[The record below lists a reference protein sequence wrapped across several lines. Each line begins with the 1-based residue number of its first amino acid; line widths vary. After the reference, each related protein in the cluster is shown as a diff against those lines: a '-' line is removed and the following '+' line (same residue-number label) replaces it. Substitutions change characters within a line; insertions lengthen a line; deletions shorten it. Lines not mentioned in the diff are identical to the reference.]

1 MYTFIQSELG
11 NIGRF
16 QTSGDNAI
24 RYIIGDIKGIM
35 LIIHL
40 MHGKLRTPKN
50 RRFNDLIKFMNFK
63 YNLETPESFLDDS
76 SFVKNSWL
84 TGFTESDGH
93 FGIKYIERKAKSD
106 TRKRSVS
113 ESVTLKFRLN
123 QRSFDKPTSCS
134 MKPFMESLALFLSC
148 NLTSYTDNRNS
159 EILCVSVSSLDSVKF
174 LLNYFNQYPLIGDK
188 LNDF

>member
-1 MYTFIQSELG
+1 
-11 NIGRF
+11 
-16 QTSGDNAI
+16 
-24 RYIIGDIKGIM
+24 
-35 LIIHL
+35 
-40 MHGKLRTPKN
+40 
-50 RRFNDLIKFMNFK
+50 MNTK
-63 YNLETPESFLDDS
+63 YCLDTPESFIDNSNLVS
-76 SFVKNSWL
+76 NSWL
-84 TGFTESDGH
+84 TGFNESDGH
-93 FGIKYIERKAKSD
+93 FGIKYTEKKKDKSD

-123 QRSFDKPTSCS
+123 KRSFDKPTSSS
-134 MKPFMESLALFLSC
+134 MKHFMESLALFLSC